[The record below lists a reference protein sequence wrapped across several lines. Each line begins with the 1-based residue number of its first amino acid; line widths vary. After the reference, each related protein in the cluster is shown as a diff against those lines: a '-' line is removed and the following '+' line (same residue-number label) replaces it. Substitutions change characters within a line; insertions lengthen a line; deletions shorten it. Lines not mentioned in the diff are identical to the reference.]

1 MTNEEIMNVINQME
15 LKSSQVEALSAID
28 LEDRVHYA
36 VNDLYEGDFDGF
48 MEEDETGLRECWT
61 GLDDWYDNHDN
72 DETPIILWL
81 FNWMGASEKYIFLEN
96 VNSTILHDY
105 LGVDGVNLY
114 YRNNILDLKDN
125 YITNILS

>member
-28 LEDRVHYA
+28 LEERVNYT

-81 FNWMGASEKYIFLEN
+81 FNWMDASEKYIFLEN

>member
-28 LEDRVHYA
+28 LEDRVNYT

-81 FNWMGASEKYIFLEN
+81 FNWMDASEKYIFLEN
-96 VNSTILHDY
+96 VNSVILHDY
-105 LGVDGVNLY
+105 IGINGTNLY

>member
-1 MTNEEIMNVINQME
+1 MTNEEIMNVIDQME
-15 LKSSQVEALSAID
+15 LKNAQVEALSAID
-28 LEDRVHYA
+28 LEARVHYT

-61 GLDDWYDNHDN
+61 ELDDWYDNHDN

-81 FNWMGASEKYIFLEN
+81 FNWMDASEKYIFLEN

>member
-81 FNWMGASEKYIFLEN
+81 FNWMDASEKYIFLEN

>member
-1 MTNEEIMNVINQME
+1 MTNDEIMNVINQME
-15 LKSSQVEALSAID
+15 LKNAQVEALSAID
-28 LEDRVHYA
+28 IEDRVHYT
-36 VNDLYEGDFDGF
+36 VNDLYGGDFDGF

-72 DETPIILWL
+72 DETPIFLWL
-81 FNWMGASEKYIFLEN
+81 FNWMDASEKYIFLEN

>member
-1 MTNEEIMNVINQME
+1 MTNEEIMNVINLME
-15 LKSSQVEALSAID
+15 LKNAQVEALGAID

-81 FNWMGASEKYIFLEN
+81 FNWMDASEKYIFLEN
-96 VNSTILHDY
+96 VNSAILHDCI
-105 LGVDGVNLY
+105 GVDGVNLY

>member
-81 FNWMGASEKYIFLEN
+81 FNWMDASEKYIFLEN

-105 LGVDGVNLY
+105 IGVDGVNLY

>member
-15 LKSSQVEALSAID
+15 LKNAQVEALSAID
-28 LEDRVHYA
+28 LEDRVHYT

-61 GLDDWYDNHDN
+61 GLDDWYDDHDN

-81 FNWMGASEKYIFLEN
+81 FNWMDASEKYIFLEN

>member
-1 MTNEEIMNVINQME
+1 MTNNEIMNVINQME
-15 LKSSQVEALSAID
+15 LKNAQVEALSAID
-28 LEDRVHYA
+28 LEDRVHYT
-36 VNDLYEGDFDGF
+36 VNDLYKGDFDSF

-72 DETPIILWL
+72 DETPIFLWL
-81 FNWMGASEKYIFLEN
+81 FNWMDASEKYIFLED

>member
-15 LKSSQVEALSAID
+15 LKNAQVEALSAID

-81 FNWMGASEKYIFLEN
+81 FNWMDASEKYIFLEN

>member
-28 LEDRVHYA
+28 LEDRVNYT

-81 FNWMGASEKYIFLEN
+81 FNWMDASEKYIFLEN

>member
-28 LEDRVHYA
+28 LEDRVNYT

-81 FNWMGASEKYIFLEN
+81 FNWMDASEEYIFLEN

-105 LGVDGVNLY
+105 IGVDGVNLY

>member
-1 MTNEEIMNVINQME
+1 MTNEEIMNVINLME
-15 LKSSQVEALSAID
+15 LKNAQVEALSAID
-28 LEDRVHYA
+28 VEDRVHYT

-81 FNWMGASEKYIFLEN
+81 FNWMDASEKYIFLEN

>member
-1 MTNEEIMNVINQME
+1 MTNVEIMNVINQME

-28 LEDRVHYA
+28 LEDRVNYT

-61 GLDDWYDNHDN
+61 GLDDWYDDHDN

-81 FNWMGASEKYIFLEN
+81 FNWMDASEEYVFLEN

-105 LGVDGVNLY
+105 IGINGTNLY
-114 YRNNILDLKDN
+114 YRNKILDLKDN

>member
-15 LKSSQVEALSAID
+15 LKNAQVEALSAID
-28 LEDRVHYA
+28 LEDRVNYT
-36 VNDLYEGDFDGF
+36 VNDLYKGDFDGF

-72 DETPIILWL
+72 DETPIFLWL
-81 FNWMGASEKYIFLEN
+81 FNWMDASEKYIFLED

>member
-28 LEDRVHYA
+28 LEDRVNYT

-61 GLDDWYDNHDN
+61 GLDDWYDDHDN

-81 FNWMGASEKYIFLEN
+81 FNWMDASEKYIFLEN

>member
-1 MTNEEIMNVINQME
+1 MTNEEIMNVINLME
-15 LKSSQVEALSAID
+15 LKNAQVEALSAID
-28 LEDRVHYA
+28 VEDRVHYT

-81 FNWMGASEKYIFLEN
+81 FNWMDASEKYIFLEN

-105 LGVDGVNLY
+105 LGIDGVNLY

>member
-15 LKSSQVEALSAID
+15 LKNAQVEALSAID
-28 LEDRVHYA
+28 LEDRVNYT
-36 VNDLYEGDFDGF
+36 VNDLYKGDFDGF

-61 GLDDWYDNHDN
+61 GLDDWYDDHDN

-81 FNWMGASEKYIFLEN
+81 FNWMDASEEYVFLEN